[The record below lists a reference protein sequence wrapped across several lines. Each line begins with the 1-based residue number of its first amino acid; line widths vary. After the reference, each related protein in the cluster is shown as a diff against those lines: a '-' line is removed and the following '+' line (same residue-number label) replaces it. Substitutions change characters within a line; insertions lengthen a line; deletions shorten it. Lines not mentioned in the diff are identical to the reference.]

1 MPQRSGYIVLLV
13 LLISVKSFG
22 QQFIGLMAK
31 DYSAIQFVPNNPAW
45 VNSASDGT
53 EINIFGANITAGTNA
68 YLLKRDWLF
77 GGSYSGAQQNVDYYK
92 NLAEYKKHI
101 WGNIDILGP
110 AVSFNYKEKHNIG
123 IYTRFR
129 EIVRAGN
136 LTNTEFR
143 LFGYM
148 DAAYYNV
155 PLNFDKAGISTHS
168 FAEVGITYGRELRN
182 DYYHILRG
190 GVTVK
195 YLMGFA
201 AGSVYTKGTTYVQS
215 NKDSIAGLH
224 GDINGVFSYNTN
236 PIDGADNKFDP
247 TALLQRAGRGSLGL
261 DIGFQYEYHENG
273 DPNINTPYLYSIAA
287 SITDIGGITYIADT
301 GSGSY
306 SFTVTKEKIEA
317 FNVQKGEQW
326 AQYVNRLID
335 DTLLVRKDEPKKFR
349 MGLPT
354 AFRLNADYNATKKLN
369 FSVNLL
375 LNLRGN
381 GGEIYRPAY
390 VNYINL
396 TPTYGT
402 RKFKVGMPLTFI
414 GYQTATLGTIFQS
427 GPLYIGSNTLLSSAL
442 SSNFK
447 NLDFY
452 MGLMLKLK
460 KEQRN
465 YYF

>member
-1 MPQRSGYIVLLV
+1 MLQRRGYIVLFV
-13 LLISVKSFG
+13 LLTAINSFG
-22 QQFIGLMAK
+22 QQFIGLMSK
-31 DYSAIQFVPNNPAW
+31 DYSAIQFVPGNPAW
-45 VNSASDGT
+45 VTSASKGV
-53 EINIFGANITAGTNA
+53 EINVFGANITAGTNA

-77 GGSYSGAQQNVDYYK
+77 GGSYSGAQKDVDYYK
-92 NLAEYKKHI
+92 NLNEYKKHI

-110 AVSFNYKEKHNIG
+110 AFSFNYKEKHNIG
-123 IYTRFR
+123 VYTRFR

-136 LTNTEFR
+136 ITNTEFK

-155 PLNFDKAGISTHS
+155 PLNFNKAGVSTHS
-168 FAEVGITYGRELRN
+168 FAEIGFTYGRELRN
-182 DYYHILRG
+182 DYYHILNA

-201 AGSVYTKGTTYVQS
+201 AGSVYTPGTTYVQS
-215 NKDSIAGLH
+215 DKDSIAVLKGN
-224 GDINGVFSYNTN
+224 ITGVFSYNAN
-236 PIDGADNKFDP
+236 PVDGIDNKFAP
-247 TALLQRAGRGSLGL
+247 GALLQRAGRGSLGL
-261 DIGFQYEYHENG
+261 DMGFRYEYHENG
-273 DPNINTPYLYSIAA
+273 DPNVETPYSYSIAA

-301 GSGSY
+301 GSGDY
-306 SFTVTKEKIEA
+306 TFAVDKEIIEA
-317 FNVQKGEQW
+317 FSVKQGEQW
-326 AQYVNRLID
+326 GDYIGRLITD
-335 DTLLVRKDEPKKFR
+335 SLLIRNENIKKFR
-349 MGLPT
+349 VGLPT
-354 AFRLNADYNATKKLN
+354 SFRLNADYNATKNLN

-381 GGEIYRPAY
+381 GGDIYKPAY
-390 VNYINL
+390 VNYINM
-396 TPTYGT
+396 TPTYG

-414 GYQTATLGTIFQS
+414 GYQTVTLGTIFQT
-427 GPLYIGSNTLLSSAL
+427 GPIYLGSNTLLSSAL

-452 MGLMLKLK
+452 MGLTLKFR